1 MSKFFKA
8 IDQAERSRVVREEA
22 RRWGPDATDV
32 RSQPGSERE
41 DAPANGAQTGG
52 EARSRLAGAHRL
64 GNGLDPDQRRAA
76 RETPAAP
83 TEPVGRVD
91 DHLVTLVAP
100 TSFETEQY
108 RSLRHVLEEIRR
120 ANGLTLIGVSS
131 PAASDGKSTTAIN
144 VAGALAQAPE
154 ARVLVVDADLSQSSV
169 RRALGMGDGDH
180 RGLVEAILDRR
191 LSLTDVTRRLPAFN
205 LSVVSAGHCP
215 TARYEVLTSPRLG
228 ELLEEARRSYDYVL
242 IDTPPLVPLPDCRVI
257 AKWID
262 GFLVVVAAH
271 KTPRKLLEEALN
283 LIEPVKMVGLVFN
296 GDDRLPS
303 TYSKYTSAARRSAR
317 SHWSTR

>member
-8 IDQAERSRVVREEA
+8 IDQAERDRTVREEA
-22 RRWGPDATDV
+22 RRWGPASTDV
-32 RSQPGSERE
+32 RPPPPPERASAAGVGQSAVAGAGRRGE
-41 DAPANGAQTGG
+41 GQEPRQRPAGREAPA
-52 EARSRLAGAHRL
+52 ES
-64 GNGLDPDQRRAA
+64 
-76 RETPAAP
+76 
-83 TEPVGRVD
+83 VGRVD

-108 RSLRHVLEEIRR
+108 RSLRHVLEQMHR

-131 PAASDGKSTTAIN
+131 PTASDGKSTTAIN

-154 ARVLVVDADLSQSSV
+154 ARVLLVDADLRQPSV
-169 RRALGMGDGDH
+169 RRALGMGDGVH
-180 RGLVEAILDRR
+180 RGLVDAILDRH
-191 LSLTDVTRRLPAFN
+191 LTLTDVSRRLPAFN

-257 AKWID
+257 TKWID
-262 GFLVVVAAH
+262 GFLIVVAAH
-271 KTPRKLLEEALN
+271 RTPRKLLEEALN
-283 LIEPVKMVGLVFN
+283 LMEPAKMVGLVFN
-296 GDDRLPS
+296 GDDRPPWTS
-303 TYSKYTSAARRSAR
+303 SKSMSAVRRSAR
-317 SHWSTR
+317 RAWAAP